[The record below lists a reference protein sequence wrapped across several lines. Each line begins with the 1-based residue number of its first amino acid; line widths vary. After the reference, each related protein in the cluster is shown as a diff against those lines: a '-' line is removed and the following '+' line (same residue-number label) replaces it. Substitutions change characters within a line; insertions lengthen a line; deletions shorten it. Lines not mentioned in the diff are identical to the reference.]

1 MESQILQ
8 MSLGA
13 RKPKNRGN
21 NMFLVEIY
29 LNRGN
34 NMFLFE
40 IYLNRGNNM
49 FLFEIYLH
57 RGNNYMFLIEIY
69 LNRGNNMFLFEIYLN
84 RGNNYMF
91 LVEIYFQSR
100 FMKHVIVHYKSNCL
114 IAMNFQFAIFH
125 QTATTDYMTIY
136 KIRTPFLY
144 NYIDR
149 DLFLFP
155 SFRSSNW

>member
-1 MESQILQ
+1 
-8 MSLGA
+8 
-13 RKPKNRGN
+13 
-21 NMFLVEIY
+21 MFLVEIY

-69 LNRGNNMFLFEIYLN
+69 LNRGNTMLLVEIYLN
-84 RGNNYMF
+84 RGNNMF
-91 LVEIYFQSR
+91 LVEIYLNRGNNMFLIEIYFQSR